1 MSPTRV
7 AGADTVLD
15 RLQGGLLGVA
25 VGDALGATLEFA
37 PPQLAGALHTEISGG
52 GVFGWI
58 PGAPTDDTD
67 LTMAVAEAYAAG
79 FSLEGVADRF
89 LAWYQAGPKDVGGTT
104 AAALHGYAQRRD
116 PRSSGRSGERSA
128 ANGSLMRTMPVALA
142 RSDTSERRREAA
154 AVSAITHAEPR
165 CVQACVVYC
174 DLVDAL
180 VRGIPVAMALAEA
193 RETSGLLPA
202 VADVLATAPHLDIGH
217 LDTSGY
223 VLGTL
228 GVAVW
233 AISQPRA
240 FEDVLIAVV
249 NRGGDADTTGAVA
262 GGLLGARDGL
272 SAIPARWLGALTT
285 RARLDQLAKALAGL
299 RGAPR
304 D

>member
-1 MSPTRV
+1 
-7 AGADTVLD
+7 
-15 RLQGGLLGVA
+15 
-25 VGDALGATLEFA
+25 
-37 PPQLAGALHTEISGG
+37 
-52 GVFGWI
+52 
-58 PGAPTDDTD
+58 
-67 LTMAVAEAYAAG
+67 MAVAEAYAAG

-104 AAALHGYAQRRD
+104 AAALNGYAQGRD
-116 PRSSGRSGERSA
+116 PRSSGRTGERSA

-142 RSDTSERRREAA
+142 RGDTSERRREAA

-174 DLVDAL
+174 DLADAL

-217 LDTSGY
+217 LDTTGY

-240 FEDVLIAVV
+240 FEDLLIAVV

-272 SAIPARWLGALTT
+272 SAIPSRWLGALTT
-285 RARLDQLAKALAGL
+285 RARLDQLATSLAGL

-304 D
+304 E

>member
-1 MSPTRV
+1 V
-7 AGADTVLD
+7 A
-15 RLQGGLLGVA
+15 R
-25 VGDALGATLEFA
+25 
-37 PPQLAGALHTEISGG
+37 
-52 GVFGWI
+52 
-58 PGAPTDDTD
+58 
-67 LTMAVAEAYAAG
+67 
-79 FSLEGVADRF
+79 
-89 LAWYQAGPKDVGGTT
+89 
-104 AAALHGYAQRRD
+104 
-116 PRSSGRSGERSA
+116 
-128 ANGSLMRTMPVALA
+128 
-142 RSDTSERRREAA
+142 
-154 AVSAITHAEPR
+154 AI
-165 CVQACVVYC
+165 
-174 DLVDAL
+174 
-180 VRGIPVAMALAEA
+180 AEA

-202 VADVLATAPHLDIGH
+202 VADVPATAPHLGIGH

-272 SAIPARWLGALTT
+272 AAIPARWLGALTT
-285 RARLDQLAKALAGL
+285 RARLVQLAKALAGL